1 MHSRTVPI
9 TSVWFTVILYIY
21 SVFLAQALQYI
32 ASNPDL
38 VTSIV
43 GSFSKDLEFPLALG
57 DFAVDAFVVDACIKT
72 KVEVFFNYGASDV
85 TDR

>member
-1 MHSRTVPI
+1 MVYSDILHRRHISRRGAENV
-9 TSVWFTVILYIY
+9 
-21 SVFLAQALQYI
+21 

-57 DFAVDAFVVDACIKT
+57 DFAVDTFVVDACIKT
-72 KVEVFFNYGASDV
+72 KVEVLFNDGASDV